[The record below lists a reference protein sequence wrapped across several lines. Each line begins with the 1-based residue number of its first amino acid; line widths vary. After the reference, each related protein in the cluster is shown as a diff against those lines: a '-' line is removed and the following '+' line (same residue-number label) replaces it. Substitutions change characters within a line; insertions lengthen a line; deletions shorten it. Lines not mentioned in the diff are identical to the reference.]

1 MSSDRALYPSAS
13 RNSGLADQPSGAA
26 HVSPERF
33 LLRPCER
40 DDLPALERFAAASPV
55 GITTLPNDRMMLT
68 ERLQRSLDSFAT
80 EDVSGEEIYLFA
92 LEDMHTGGVIG
103 ISGIAARA
111 GFSDRFYS
119 FRNEFVVHR
128 SKPLAVT
135 TRIHTLHL
143 CHDLTD
149 VTLLI
154 SFHVDPAYVHTLAPQ
169 LLSRARLLFIA
180 QHAQRFSDRV
190 AAESA
195 GVADDNGRCP
205 FWDAVGRRFFGM
217 DYPTVER
224 LTGGRSKAFIADL
237 MPPSPVY
244 VPLLPEEAQWA
255 IGQLHPIAELP
266 FSILLDEGFDTDTYI
281 DIFDGGPTVQERL
294 AMLKSVARSRIEA
307 VQPRLPHAS
316 SARAPRWRIVIN
328 TARQGF
334 RATLRAEAPDAGVL
348 ALDAHTMDA
357 LGVQR
362 GDPVRVAELDA
373 EKLDP
378 KKLDAVNLDAEKL
391 DAEKLDAKKLDAK
404 NLYGVIPGDE
414 R

>member
-1 MSSDRALYPSAS
+1 MSYPAMPT
-13 RNSGLADQPSGAA
+13 A
-26 HVSPERF
+26 RF
-33 LLRPCER
+33 LLRPCEQ

-55 GITTLPNDRMMLT
+55 GITTLPNNRAALAD
-68 ERLQRSLDSFAT
+68 RLQRSVHAFAT
-80 EDVSGEEIYLFA
+80 EDASGEEIYLFA
-92 LEDMHTGGVIG
+92 LEDLISGAVIG

-128 SKPLAVT
+128 SKQLAVS

-154 SFHVDPAYVHTLAPQ
+154 SFHIDAAFQHSVAPQ

-195 GVADDNGRCP
+195 GVDDANGHCP

-224 LTGGRSKAFIADL
+224 LTGGRSKSFIADL

-255 IGQLHPIAELP
+255 IGQLHPVAELP

-294 AMLKSVARSRIEA
+294 GMLKTVSRSRCLQVLRTRDDA
-307 VQPRLPHAS
+307 ADDPAAPLRLL
-316 SARAPRWRIVIN
+316 IN
-328 TARQGF
+328 GSRQGF
-334 RATLRAEAPDAGVL
+334 RATVVQAAGDQSSL
-348 ALDAHTMDA
+348 SLDAATLAA
-357 LGVQR
+357 LELEPGAYVRASPLDMGPAQ
-362 GDPVRVAELDA
+362 GDPA
-373 EKLDP
+373 
-378 KKLDAVNLDAEKL
+378 
-391 DAEKLDAKKLDAK
+391 
-404 NLYGVIPGDE
+404 
-414 R
+414 